1 MKTNFDAIIVGGGLI
16 GLSVA
21 YGLARRGH
29 DCLLLDSSDTDFKAA
44 RGNFGLVWV
53 QGKGAGF
60 PAYADWTMRSSELW
74 PELRDELQ
82 EHNDRSLALEQDGGI
97 HICLSEE
104 EFEARKAQ
112 LETLYSHQNGK
123 FKYEM
128 LDRKALLEIQPG
140 LGPDVAGGSWCP
152 HDGHVNP
159 LYLLRSLHNCFLKR
173 NGQLLHD
180 AEKEN
185 FKRLT

>member
-1 MKTNFDAIIVGGGLI
+1 MKTNFDVIIVGGGLI

-97 HICLSEE
+97 HICLSERNLQIVKLNLKFSIHIKMVNSNMKCLIE
-104 EFEARKAQ
+104 KPYLIFSQVLGQMCWRLLVPTRWPCKPALSFEKSSQ
-112 LETLYSHQNGK
+112 LF
-123 FKYEM
+123 FKT
-128 LDRKALLEIQPG
+128 Q
-140 LGPDVAGGSWCP
+140 
-152 HDGHVNP
+152 
-159 LYLLRSLHNCFLKR
+159 RSI
-173 NGQLLHD
+173 
-180 AEKEN
+180 AS
-185 FKRLT
+185 